1 MAQYLSVGWFKAIG
15 IVPAL
20 FVMGLVLCKLDIIY
34 WLGATTI
41 FIAITIGV
49 IYGAFFV
56 LKIFC
61 VLFSKFT
68 IWLKL
73 IFIKLYFNFSINS
86 IYSVFIGDRPNIASF
101 LIKEYFSICF

>member
-20 FVMGLVLCKLDIIY
+20 LITGLVLCKLNIIY

-49 IYGAFFV
+49 IYGVLGVVGILKNMEMIEIKKTTVSLNGFFR
-56 LKIFC
+56 IF
-61 VLFSKFT
+61 K
-68 IWLKL
+68 KR
-73 IFIKLYFNFSINS
+73 K
-86 IYSVFIGDRPNIASF
+86 
-101 LIKEYFSICF
+101 

>member
-20 FVMGLVLCKLDIIY
+20 FIMGLVLCKLNIIY

-49 IYGAFFV
+49 IYGVLGVVGILKNMEMIEIKKTTVSLNGFFR
-56 LKIFC
+56 IF
-61 VLFSKFT
+61 K
-68 IWLKL
+68 KR
-73 IFIKLYFNFSINS
+73 K
-86 IYSVFIGDRPNIASF
+86 
-101 LIKEYFSICF
+101 